1 MEQFQEEQKFL
12 MPENFLAN
20 PTSTPVLA
28 MPVAVAEPQRE
39 PIKVLLIGSPKAVTS
54 TIHSL
59 YRLRFAEVGE
69 WSPLLPTQNPGE
81 VMSIL
86 VRRLLF

>member
-1 MEQFQEEQKFL
+1 

-20 PTSTPVLA
+20 PASTPVLA

-59 YRLRFAEVGE
+59 YCLRFAEVGE